1 MKVKLEKSELDVI
14 KALLNNVEDI
24 EAIVITEE
32 YIQPIRKGDERK

>member
-24 EAIVITEE
+24 EAIVITKES
-32 YIQPIRKGDERK
+32 IDVIRKKKG